1 MPYSFSEKSPTAMAL
16 LVSELKTSSY
26 RFVRARTLAASFPDN
41 LYLVN
46 VQPTL
51 SVFYPVPCI
60 VSAWKQETIQAR
72 KELFSFGVE
81 LGISPERCLLLFQ
94 SGLFFKKIRL
104 QRQLVRQLNC
114 PVRLLNLA
122 DNKKLLTRGFQ

>member
-1 MPYSFSEKSPTAMAL
+1 MPCSFSEKSPTAMAL

-60 VSAWKQETIQAR
+60 VSAWEQETMQAR
-72 KELFSFGVE
+72 KELLSFGVE
-81 LGISPERCLLLFQ
+81 LGIASERCLLLFQ
-94 SGLFFKKIRL
+94 SGLFFKKTRL
-104 QRQLVRQLNC
+104 QQHLERQLKC
-114 PVRLLNLA
+114 PVHLLTLA
-122 DNKKLLTRGFQ
+122 DDEL